1 MPPKNQL
8 FKRAPQIPPE
18 LRIRENVNLENVQRT
33 PERLTYR
40 LVMSCSKHE
49 RQDEEPLWVPRG
61 HRDTTNLI
69 IRGTVRSAGAHTGK
83 ERTSAF
89 CPLSRALTVGWGPQH
104 RTEPELTFL
113 EEIQE
118 EPGCEGTG
126 VGRVTGASPCPR
138 ALTFPPPGW
147 CFRFSVEPILDLTF
161 FRSGMG
167 TGAVCRRLLAEDG
180 DLGGVRTTA
189 TFLGSRVGGV
199 GRDGV
204 RERLPGVPGEPGLL

>member
-1 MPPKNQL
+1 ML
-8 FKRAPQIPPE
+8 GE
-18 LRIRENVNLENVQRT
+18 
-33 PERLTYR
+33 
-40 LVMSCSKHE
+40 
-49 RQDEEPLWVPRG
+49 
-61 HRDTTNLI
+61 
-69 IRGTVRSAGAHTGK
+69 
-83 ERTSAF
+83 
-89 CPLSRALTVGWGPQH
+89 GWGQSPL
-104 RTEPELTFL
+104 PASAA
-113 EEIQE
+113 
-118 EPGCEGTG
+118 G
-126 VGRVTGASPCPR
+126 VGGPAPVLPTSWPSTRPASPPTC

>member
-1 MPPKNQL
+1 MG
-8 FKRAPQIPPE
+8 AE
-18 LRIRENVNLENVQRT
+18 S
-33 PERLTYR
+33 
-40 LVMSCSKHE
+40 LVY
-49 RQDEEPLWVPRG
+49 L
-61 HRDTTNLI
+61 
-69 IRGTVRSAGAHTGK
+69 
-83 ERTSAF
+83 
-89 CPLSRALTVGWGPQH
+89 
-104 RTEPELTFL
+104 
-113 EEIQE
+113 
-118 EPGCEGTG
+118 
-126 VGRVTGASPCPR
+126 CPR
-138 ALTFPPPGW
+138 CGRPTELLLVFWDHQPPYALTFPPPGW